1 MSAGTLESPPVAT
14 KRKPGRPKSE
24 NPRGKGRQIRLDP
37 DLVAKADV
45 VARRRGKDVG
55 PWLSEL
61 MEGPVNREYASV
73 LKELSKLEGVK

>member
-1 MSAGTLESPPVAT
+1 MSAGTLESPPVVT

-24 NPRGKGRQIRLDP
+24 NPRGKGRQVRLDP

-45 VARRRGKDVG
+45 VARRKGLDVG

-61 MEGPVNREYASV
+61 MEGPVNREYAAV
-73 LKELSKLEGVK
+73 LRELSKLEGAK